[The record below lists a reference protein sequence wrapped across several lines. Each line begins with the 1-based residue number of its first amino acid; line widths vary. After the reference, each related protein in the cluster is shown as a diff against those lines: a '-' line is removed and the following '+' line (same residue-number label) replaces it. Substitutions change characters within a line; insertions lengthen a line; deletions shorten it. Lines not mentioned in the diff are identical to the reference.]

1 MVDGHKDNGW
11 LGLTGDVC
19 VVTGAVGGMGTAIA
33 AELAHAGARLAL
45 VDISEEHTA
54 AYAAQLAAEYGVEAR
69 GYGCDVSDA
78 DDVEIVK
85 NRIVAD
91 FDTVDVLV
99 NTVGILRF
107 APLEDLPLSDWKDVI
122 NVNLTGAFILSQAF
136 GKVMLEHR
144 AGRIVH
150 ISTVASH
157 SPETFSG
164 AYSCAKA
171 GLGMLSKMIAAEW
184 GPFGIRSNCV
194 CPCFVKTPMSASFY
208 ADPKVTEERERLI
221 ASRRIGE
228 VQDIANAVAFLASKR
243 SDFVNGD
250 EVSVDGGFHLMM
262 GDLTPK
268 PGGRRQFAIN
278 SLKQRGLLP
287 ESGPEI
293 NPAAEPETNA
303 EGAQA

>member
-1 MVDGHKDNGW
+1 MTDGTKTTDVVDGGYGW
-11 LGLTGDVC
+11 LGLAGDVC

-33 AELAHAGARLAL
+33 EELARAGARLAL
-45 VDISEEHTA
+45 VDVDETRTA
-54 AYAAQLAAEYGVEAR
+54 DYAARLRETHGVDAH
-69 GYGCDVSDA
+69 GYGCDIADA
-78 DDVEIVK
+78 DAVTALKERVL
-85 NRIVAD
+85 AD
-91 FDTVDVLV
+91 FGTVDVLV

-107 APLEDLPLSDWKDVI
+107 APLEDLPLSDWRDVVD
-122 NVNLTGAFILSQAF
+122 VNLTGAFIVSQTF

-144 AGRIVH
+144 SGRIVH

-228 VQDIANAVAFLASKR
+228 VKDIADAVAYLASPR

-250 EVSVDGGFHLMM
+250 EISVDGGFHLMM

-268 PGGRRQFAIN
+268 PGGRRQFALN
-278 SLKQRGLLP
+278 SLKERGLL
-287 ESGPEI
+287 
-293 NPAAEPETNA
+293 
-303 EGAQA
+303 

>member
-1 MVDGHKDNGW
+1 MTDGTKTTDVVDGGYGW

-33 AELAHAGARLAL
+33 EELARAGARLAL
-45 VDISEEHTA
+45 VDVDETRTA
-54 AYAAQLAAEYGVEAR
+54 DYAARLRETHGVDAH
-69 GYGCDVSDA
+69 GYGCDIADA
-78 DDVEIVK
+78 DAVTALKERVL
-85 NRIVAD
+85 AD
-91 FDTVDVLV
+91 FGTVDVLV

-107 APLEDLPLSDWKDVI
+107 APLEDLPLSDWRDVVD
-122 NVNLTGAFILSQAF
+122 VNLTGAFIVSQTF

-144 AGRIVH
+144 SGRIVH

-228 VQDIANAVAFLASKR
+228 VKDIADAVAYLASPR

-250 EVSVDGGFHLMM
+250 EISVDGGFHLMM

-268 PGGRRQFAIN
+268 PGGRRQFALN
-278 SLKQRGLLP
+278 SLKERGLL
-287 ESGPEI
+287 
-293 NPAAEPETNA
+293 
-303 EGAQA
+303 

>member
-1 MVDGHKDNGW
+1 MTDGTKTTDVVDGGYGW
-11 LGLTGDVC
+11 LGLAGDVC

-33 AELAHAGARLAL
+33 EELARAGARLAL
-45 VDISEEHTA
+45 VDVDETRTA
-54 AYAAQLAAEYGVEAR
+54 DYAARLRETHGVDAH
-69 GYGCDVSDA
+69 GYGCDIADA
-78 DDVEIVK
+78 DAVAALKERVL
-85 NRIVAD
+85 AD
-91 FDTVDVLV
+91 FGTVDVLV

-107 APLEDLPLSDWKDVI
+107 APLEDLPLSDWRDVVD
-122 NVNLTGAFILSQAF
+122 VNLTGAFIVSQTF

-144 AGRIVH
+144 SGRIVH

-228 VQDIANAVAFLASKR
+228 VKDIADAVAYLASPR

-250 EVSVDGGFHLMM
+250 EISVDGGFHLMM

-268 PGGRRQFAIN
+268 PGGRRQFALN
-278 SLKQRGLLP
+278 SLKERGLL
-287 ESGPEI
+287 
-293 NPAAEPETNA
+293 
-303 EGAQA
+303 

>member
-1 MVDGHKDNGW
+1 MGSERVDGGW
-11 LGLTGDVC
+11 LGLAGNVC
-19 VVTGAVGGMGTAIA
+19 VVSGAVGGMGTAIA

-45 VDISEEHTA
+45 VDISEEHTT
-54 AYAAQLAAEYGVEAR
+54 AYAAQLASEYGVETH
-69 GYGCDVSDA
+69 GYGCDISDI
-78 DDVEIVK
+78 DDVKILTNK
-85 NRIVAD
+85 IVAD
-91 FDTVDVLV
+91 FGTVDVLV

-122 NVNLTGAFILSQAF
+122 DINLTGAFILSQAF
-136 GKVMLEHR
+136 GKVMLEHKS
-144 AGRIVH
+144 GRIVH

-164 AYSCAKA
+164 AYSCDKA

-228 VQDIANAVAFLASKR
+228 VQDIANAVAFLASPR

-250 EVSVDGGFHLMM
+250 EISVDGGFHLMM

-278 SLKQRGLLP
+278 SLKQRGLL
-287 ESGPEI
+287 
-293 NPAAEPETNA
+293 
-303 EGAQA
+303 

>member
-1 MVDGHKDNGW
+1 MEAEEKRDW
-11 LGLTGDVC
+11 LGIAGDVC
-19 VVTGAVGGMGTAIA
+19 VVTGAVGGMGTAICG
-33 AELAHAGARLAL
+33 ELAKAGARLAM
-45 VDISEEHTA
+45 VDVSEEATGQFA
-54 AYAAQLAAEYGVEAR
+54 DEIGSTYGVEAK
-69 GYGCDVSDA
+69 GYGCDISDA
-78 DDVEIVK
+78 EDVAILKDKV
-85 NRIVAD
+85 VAD
-91 FDTVDVLV
+91 FGTVDVLV

-107 APLEDLPLSDWKDVI
+107 APLEDLPLGDWRDVVD
-122 NVNLTGAFILSQAF
+122 VNLTGAFILSQTF
-136 GKVMLEHR
+136 GKVMLEHKS
-144 AGRIVH
+144 GRIVH

-208 ADPKVTEERERLI
+208 SDPKVTEERERLI

-228 VQDIANAVAFLASKR
+228 VEDIANAVAFLASPK

-250 EVSVDGGFHLMM
+250 EISVDGGFHLMM

-268 PGGRRQFAIN
+268 PGGRRQFAVN
-278 SLKQRGLLP
+278 SLKQRGL
-287 ESGPEI
+287 I
-293 NPAAEPETNA
+293 
-303 EGAQA
+303 

>member
-1 MVDGHKDNGW
+1 MEQRTEDGRPGAW
-11 LGLTGDVC
+11 LGIQGDVC

-33 AELAHAGARLAL
+33 DELAAAGARLAL
-45 VDISEEHTA
+45 VDVDEERTA
-54 AYAAQLAAEYGVEAR
+54 AYAAQLAERYGVEAR
-69 GYGCDVSDA
+69 GYGCDIADA
-78 DDVEIVK
+78 DAVDALRGRVID
-85 NRIVAD
+85 D
-91 FDTVDVLV
+91 FGTVDVLV

-107 APLEDLPLSDWKDVI
+107 APLEDLPLADWRDVI
-122 NVNLTGAFILSQAF
+122 DVNLTGAFILSQTF
-136 GKVMLEHR
+136 GTVMLEHR
-144 AGRIVH
+144 SGRIVH

-208 ADPKVTEERERLI
+208 EDPKVTEERERLI

-228 VQDIANAVAFLASKR
+228 VQDIANAVAFLASPR

-250 EVSVDGGFHLMM
+250 EINVDGGFHLMM

-268 PGGRRQFAIN
+268 PGGRRQFAVE
-278 SLKQRGLLP
+278 SLRSRGLL
-287 ESGPEI
+287 
-293 NPAAEPETNA
+293 
-303 EGAQA
+303 

>member
-1 MVDGHKDNGW
+1 MTDETKTAGAIAGDDYGW
-11 LGLTGDVC
+11 LGLEGDVC

-33 AELAHAGARLAL
+33 EELACAGARLAL
-45 VDISEEHTA
+45 VDVDETRTA
-54 AYAAQLAAEYGVEAR
+54 DYASQLHEAHGVDAR
-69 GYGCDVSDA
+69 GYGCNIADA
-78 DDVEIVK
+78 ESVAALKERVL
-85 NRIVAD
+85 AD
-91 FDTVDVLV
+91 FGTVDVLV

-107 APLEDLPLSDWKDVI
+107 APLEDLPLSDWRDVVD
-122 NVNLTGAFILSQAF
+122 VNLTGAFIVSQAF

-144 AGRIVH
+144 SGRIVH

-228 VQDIANAVAFLASKR
+228 VKDIADAVAYLASPR

-250 EVSVDGGFHLMM
+250 EISVDGGFHLMM

-268 PGGRRQFAIN
+268 PGGRRQFALN
-278 SLKQRGLLP
+278 SLKERGLL
-287 ESGPEI
+287 
-293 NPAAEPETNA
+293 
-303 EGAQA
+303 